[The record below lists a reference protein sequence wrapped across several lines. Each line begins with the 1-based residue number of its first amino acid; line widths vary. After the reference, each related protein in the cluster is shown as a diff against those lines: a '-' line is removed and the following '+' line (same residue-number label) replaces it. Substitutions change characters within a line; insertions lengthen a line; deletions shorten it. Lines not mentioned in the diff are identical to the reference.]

1 MKEIFTIGK
10 ISTTHGVKGEVKVIS
25 YSEDINRFKE
35 LKEVMIDDKTYE
47 VENVKIQPQKVIL
60 KLKGIDDM
68 DTAIRYKEKLIKIH
82 RKDAI
87 ELPEDR
93 YFVCDLIGCTL
104 KSENGDEHGKVK
116 DVIFTGSNDV
126 YWAKKNGED
135 FLVPAL
141 EGIVLDINIE
151 DKVIL
156 IRDLEFWM

>member
-10 ISTTHGVKGEVKVIS
+10 ISTTHGVRGEVKVIS
-25 YSEDINRFKE
+25 YSEDINRFKD

-60 KLKGIDDM
+60 KLKGIDNM

-93 YFVCDLIGCTL
+93 YFVWD
-104 KSENGDEHGKVK
+104 
-116 DVIFTGSNDV
+116 
-126 YWAKKNGED
+126 
-135 FLVPAL
+135 
-141 EGIVLDINIE
+141 
-151 DKVIL
+151 
-156 IRDLEFWM
+156 